1 MKNKKFLTNTILNF
15 SILFLIINL
24 FFFEKLNFERL
35 NFLFSYKALEVLIL
49 MLFSRLFAPILFT
62 FIFNI
67 LLKEK
72 SFFKIIDIYIKG
84 HLVNEAIPGLG
95 YFYRYKKSKSKF
107 GISIL
112 EYGSIQTL
120 NNLFIFLSIIIL
132 AFFLGFMKID
142 STTFYYIFTIGI
154 LLLILICVIF
164 IKYKNL
170 FFYFQKI
177 KKISHEF
184 LIIKKKFF
192 KNYYKFIII
201 FFFYFLQSLFQ
212 CYIFYRVTLLF
223 GFELG
228 FIYSSYLYISSILIT
243 FFFFLNFIG
252 IFEIVLSFTSYLFV
266 NNYADM
272 IFVGFGFRIIGI
284 IALLII
290 ISGFYI
296 LNFLEKNT

>member
-1 MKNKKFLTNTILNF
+1 MKNKKILTNTILNF

-35 NFLFSYKALEVLIL
+35 NFIFSYKALEVLIL

-120 NNLFIFLSIIIL
+120 NNLFIFLSILVL
-132 AFFLGFMKID
+132 AFVLGFMKID
-142 STTFYYIFTIGI
+142 STSFYYIFIIGI

-164 IKYKNL
+164 LKYKNL
-170 FFYFQKI
+170 FFYFHKI

-192 KNYYKFIII
+192 KNYNKFIII

-223 GFELG
+223 GFELS

-252 IFEIVLSFTSYLFV
+252 IFEIVLSFTSSLV
-266 NNYADM
+266 INNYADM

-284 IALLII
+284 IALIII
-290 ISGFYI
+290 ISGLYI
-296 LNFLEKNT
+296 LKKILNN